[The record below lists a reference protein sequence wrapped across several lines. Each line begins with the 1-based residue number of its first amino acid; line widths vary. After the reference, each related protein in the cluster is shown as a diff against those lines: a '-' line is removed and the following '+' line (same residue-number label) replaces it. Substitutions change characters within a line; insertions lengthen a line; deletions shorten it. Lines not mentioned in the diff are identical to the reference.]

1 MPLYFTRDG
10 AERLY
15 NQKQELVTRLLS
27 TQRQKGAAA
36 ETGGNQWHDNFSFEE
51 LSRQEMMLN
60 EQIRA
65 INAKLSEMVVLD
77 RLPFNTSRLRIGFIA
92 TLTVDGE
99 HRRLRVGGYED
110 SDPTLDPP
118 VVSYNA
124 PLVSELM
131 GEEAGFEITINI
143 AGQERHVVLEA
154 INHPAERS

>member
-15 NQKQELVTRLLS
+15 KQKQDLVTRLLN

-36 ETGGNQWHDNFSFEE
+36 ETGGNQWHDNFSFED

-60 EQIRA
+60 DQIRA
-65 INAKLSEMVVLD
+65 LNEKLSQMVVLD
-77 RLPFNTSRLRIGFIA
+77 RLPVNTSRLRIGFIA

-99 HRRLRVGGYED
+99 SRKIRIGGYED
-110 SDPTLDPP
+110 SDASLDPP

-124 PLVSELM
+124 PLVAELM
-131 GEEAGFEITINI
+131 GEEAGFEITVNI

-154 INHPAERS
+154 IKHPAES